1 MISTAIQQL
10 VNYGLDTGLILPDD
24 EIYIRNQ
31 LLMTM
36 QLDDFTA
43 PEGEVCYT
51 DLESILKTLVDD
63 AVARGVC
70 ATMDH
75 PNQNTML
82 LPASYAVISEEEM
95 TYLDGGQSIYLGS
108 AFNHDI
114 YFNTDQFATFCQNAA
129 INLFVL
135 MTNYSFRYIA
145 GRVQSGLSNGL
156 SLSGTFYHTWDKM
169 NTWSR
174 IASVG
179 VAGLAGVY
187 VYSQVMN
194 VIRTVTSIYDQ
205 IVNPMPSFDAA
216 QAEGTAAA

>member
-1 MISTAIQQL
+1 
-10 VNYGLDTGLILPDD
+10 
-24 EIYIRNQ
+24 
-31 LLMTM
+31 
-36 QLDDFTA
+36 
-43 PEGEVCYT
+43 
-51 DLESILKTLVDD
+51 
-63 AVARGVC
+63 
-70 ATMDH
+70 MDH

-95 TYLDGGQSIYLGS
+95 TYLDGGQ
-108 AFNHDI
+108 
-114 YFNTDQFATFCQNAA
+114 
-129 INLFVL
+129 
-135 MTNYSFRYIA
+135 SFRYIA

>member
-1 MISTAIQQL
+1 
-10 VNYGLDTGLILPDD
+10 
-24 EIYIRNQ
+24 
-31 LLMTM
+31 
-36 QLDDFTA
+36 
-43 PEGEVCYT
+43 
-51 DLESILKTLVDD
+51 
-63 AVARGVC
+63 
-70 ATMDH
+70 MDH

-156 SLSGTFYHTWDKM
+156 SLSGTFYHLEPYRFCGRCR
-169 NTWSR
+169 SGR
-174 IASVG
+174 CLCLF
-179 VAGLAGVY
+179 AGHERHSYRYKHLR
-187 VYSQVMN
+187 SD
-194 VIRTVTSIYDQ
+194 RE
-205 IVNPMPSFDAA
+205 PH
-216 QAEGTAAA
+216 AEL

>member
-1 MISTAIQQL
+1 MAVSPSTLAQPLITIFISTPIS
-10 VNYGLDTGLILPDD
+10 
-24 EIYIRNQ
+24 
-31 LLMTM
+31 LLH
-36 QLDDFTA
+36 
-43 PEGEVCYT
+43 
-51 DLESILKTLVDD
+51 S
-63 AVARGVC
+63 
-70 ATMDH
+70 
-75 PNQNTML
+75 
-82 LPASYAVISEEEM
+82 
-95 TYLDGGQSIYLGS
+95 
-108 AFNHDI
+108 
-114 YFNTDQFATFCQNAA
+114 AA

-135 MTNYSFRYIA
+135 MSNYSFRYIA

>member
-1 MISTAIQQL
+1 
-10 VNYGLDTGLILPDD
+10 
-24 EIYIRNQ
+24 
-31 LLMTM
+31 
-36 QLDDFTA
+36 
-43 PEGEVCYT
+43 
-51 DLESILKTLVDD
+51 
-63 AVARGVC
+63 
-70 ATMDH
+70 MDH

-156 SLSGTFYHTWDKM
+156 SLSGTCLLY
-169 NTWSR
+169 
-174 IASVG
+174 
-179 VAGLAGVY
+179 
-187 VYSQVMN
+187 
-194 VIRTVTSIYDQ
+194 TS
-205 IVNPMPSFDAA
+205 PSPRD
-216 QAEGTAAA
+216 

>member
-1 MISTAIQQL
+1 
-10 VNYGLDTGLILPDD
+10 
-24 EIYIRNQ
+24 
-31 LLMTM
+31 
-36 QLDDFTA
+36 
-43 PEGEVCYT
+43 
-51 DLESILKTLVDD
+51 
-63 AVARGVC
+63 
-70 ATMDH
+70 MDH
-75 PNQNTML
+75 LNQNTML

>member
-1 MISTAIQQL
+1 
-10 VNYGLDTGLILPDD
+10 
-24 EIYIRNQ
+24 
-31 LLMTM
+31 
-36 QLDDFTA
+36 
-43 PEGEVCYT
+43 
-51 DLESILKTLVDD
+51 
-63 AVARGVC
+63 
-70 ATMDH
+70 MDH

-135 MTNYSFRYIA
+135 MTNYSFLYIA

-194 VIRTVTSIYDQ
+194 VIRTVTSIYDRSALAAVLSASPARPRALAVVRLPLSSRWQ
-205 IVNPMPSFDAA
+205 RPAMSTIRRPASTCPSAP
-216 QAEGTAAA
+216 TAASSTITTSRWHWPWVRIL

>member
-1 MISTAIQQL
+1 
-10 VNYGLDTGLILPDD
+10 
-24 EIYIRNQ
+24 
-31 LLMTM
+31 
-36 QLDDFTA
+36 
-43 PEGEVCYT
+43 
-51 DLESILKTLVDD
+51 
-63 AVARGVC
+63 
-70 ATMDH
+70 MDH

-114 YFNTDQFATFCQNAA
+114 YFN
-129 INLFVL
+129 
-135 MTNYSFRYIA
+135 TNYSFRYIA